1 MATSPSVP
9 GDLVVSQAV
18 HEQAVAAFLAA
29 ARVVPTYDWNRPLGP
44 GKWSP
49 GEIAEHL
56 RLTYALADAE
66 LTGGKGLRIRSSFWL
81 RKMLRLLY
89 LPGILRSGRF
99 PGGVMAPREVRP
111 GAGPFDQPAT
121 LAGLEANAKAVGEN
135 LAARDAP
142 RGPVLTHHLFGG
154 LDVVQAWRL
163 LTVHTEHHRRQL
175 VAESEAVT

>member
-1 MATSPSVP
+1 MSHA
-9 GDLVVSQAV
+9 A
-18 HEQAVAAFLAA
+18 HEQAVAVFLAA
-29 ARVVPTYDWNRPLGP
+29 ARAVPADAWNRPLGA

-49 GEIAEHL
+49 AEIAEHL
-56 RLTYALADAE
+56 RLTYALANAE

-81 RKMLRLLY
+81 RQLLRLLY

-99 PGGVMAPREVRP
+99 PRGVMAPREVRP
-111 GAGPFDQPAT
+111 GAGPFHQRET
-121 LAGLEANAKAVGEN
+121 LAGLEANAKAVGEK
-135 LAARDAP
+135 LAARQAP